1 MLERQQAQELSQR
14 VLKRVGEDQAEVVLI
29 FKEHALTRFAN
40 NAIHQNVSEVNLT
53 VYLRLL
59 HGKRL
64 GLASTNRQ
72 DPAALDELV
81 ARARTNA
88 QASPEDPD
96 HPDLIKP
103 KEYSS
108 LDCFDQSTASYPPQE
123 RADQVGIVCRTA
135 QEKGLNASGAFSTGA
150 SGILVANTNG
160 VFAYHTLTDADFQT
174 TVMSEDSSGRAQASA
189 WRVSELDPESIGWEA
204 VRKAE
209 RGRNPKDI
217 KPAEYPVV
225 LDPYVTDDL
234 LHMLNLYGMGGQTV
248 LDGRSWM
255 NNRLGEMAM
264 SPVVNIWDDGLDSG
278 GMPMPFDAEGVPK
291 QKVDLIRQGEVK
303 GPVYDRYSAKK
314 AGGSSTGHAI
324 PPYFP
329 SFVRAI
335 GPIGLNLFMAP
346 GKASLEEMIAS
357 TARGLYITRFWY
369 TRLVHPSDCII
380 TGMTRDGVF
389 MIENGEIAY
398 PVKNLRFTQ
407 SYLEALNNVELIGR
421 ETLLLKSEFGSHA
434 KRVPALKLSSFK
446 FTGVTV

>member
-53 VYLRLL
+53 LYLRLL

-64 GLASTNRQ
+64 GLASSNRQ
-72 DPAALDELV
+72 DSAALDELV
-81 ARARTNA
+81 ARAQTNA
-88 QASPEDPD
+88 RASSEDLN
-96 HPDLIKP
+96 HPGLIKP

-108 LDCFDQSTASYPPQE
+108 LDCFDESTAAYSPQE
-123 RADQVGIVCRTA
+123 RADQVGIVCRLA
-135 QEKGLNASGAFSTGA
+135 QEKGLNASGAFSTGT
-150 SGILVANTNG
+150 SGTSVANTNG
-160 VFAYHTLTDADFQT
+160 VFAYHALTDADFQT

-189 WRVSELDPESIGWEA
+189 WRVSELDLESIGLKA
-204 VRKAE
+204 VQKAE
-209 RGRNPKDI
+209 RGCSPRDI
-217 KPAEYPVV
+217 KPTEYPVV

-255 NNRLGEMAM
+255 NNRIGEIAM
-264 SPVVNIWDDGLDSG
+264 SPTVNIWDDGLDSG

-291 QKVDLIRQGEVK
+291 KKVDLVLEGKVK
-303 GPVYDRYSAKK
+303 GPVYDRNTAKK
-314 AGGSSTGHAI
+314 AGGESTGHAM

-329 SFVRAI
+329 PYMRVI
-335 GPIGLNLFMAP
+335 GPIGLNLFMSP
-346 GKASLEEMIAS
+346 GEASLEEMIAS
-357 TARGLYITRFWY
+357 TERGLYITRFWY

-407 SYLEALNNVELIGR
+407 SYLDALNNVELIGS

-434 KRVPALKLSSFK
+434 TRVPALKLSSFN